1 MLSIALYM
9 CCQLSTDILL
19 NGVSPKDGILERL
32 APEDV
37 RACVDAQR
45 TLVHDNIISGYNILA
60 PLPQN
65 NCTDPTCFVQLKYL
79 RELLLKYS
87 GDLDNCDCLADWM
100 VSLQNA
106 ELDDEYYGFMH
117 MCPVCQ
123 QCIRSRANK
132 ERRDIWLTLPETMGV
147 DVDYHITTG
156 AQDTESNILCFTH
169 ANPRQRRGPNSL
181 HLLCQE
187 HVRKDPVYVPQYYTR
202 LPSNSPAYGTGC
214 ALGF

>member
-1 MLSIALYM
+1 M
-9 CCQLSTDILL
+9 
-19 NGVSPKDGILERL
+19 
-32 APEDV
+32 
-37 RACVDAQR
+37 DAQR

-60 PLPQN
+60 PLPQS
-65 NCTDPTCFVQLKYL
+65 NCTDLTCVLSLKYL

-87 GDLDNCDCLADWM
+87 GGLDNCDCLADWM

-169 ANPRQRRGPNSL
+169 ANPRQRRGQIAYTSYVRNMFARIQFMFRNIILVCPAIHPPMARDAHWASDPLSL
-181 HLLCQE
+181 DLGDIRQRRTAAISIWLTMF
-187 HVRKDPVYVPQYYTR
+187 PQAP
-202 LPSNSPAYGTGC
+202 LPSGQRYGW
-214 ALGF
+214 